1 MNQQGIILIADDNE
15 NNLRVLSTMLQN
27 ASYSIR
33 VAKNGLQVLKS
44 VAISPPDLILLD
56 IHMPELNGYETCKK
70 LKEKPELRDIPVI
83 FISAL
88 TETFSKVT
96 AFEAGGVD
104 YITKPFHDEEV
115 KARIQTHFLLRRKTL
130 ELEKAITE
138 IKQVQTKLIFSEKMA
153 SLGVLSAGIAH
164 EINNPINFVYA
175 GINSLIKHF
184 TELNHAVNELIDTC
198 RQPVESRAKSLDD
211 IIEEYQLQKRLKVI
225 PELAEDVKTGAIRT
239 TEIVKGLRLFAR
251 SDGEEKVSARI
262 EESVEAALLLL
273 KNKYKNRIDIIR
285 LFDQNLP
292 MIKCHPGQLTQAFVN
307 IIHNAID
314 AIMEKGTITIKITL
328 AGTNLNILI
337 QDTGIGM
344 SSEIQT
350 KIFDPF
356 FTTKSVGNGMGLGL
370 AITHGIIEKHRGT
383 IFVESKENNGTTFSI
398 SLPVN
403 S

>member
-1 MNQQGIILIADDNE
+1 
-15 NNLRVLSTMLQN
+15 
-27 ASYSIR
+27 IR
-33 VAKNGLQVLKS
+33 VAKNGLQVLNS

-56 IHMPELNGYETCKK
+56 IHMPEMNGYETCKK
-70 LKEKPELRDIPVI
+70 LKENPELRDIPVI

-115 KARIQTHFLLRRKTL
+115 KARIQTHFLLRRRTL
-130 ELEKAITE
+130 ELEKALFE
-138 IKQVQTKLIFSEKMA
+138 IKQVQTKLVLSEKMA

-184 TELNHAVNELIDTC
+184 AALNHAINELIDTS
-198 RQPVESRAKSLDD
+198 RLPDESKVKSIDEIL
-211 IIEEYQLQKRLKVI
+211 EESHLRKRLKVI

-251 SDGEEKVSARI
+251 SDGEKKVPARI

-273 KNKYKNRIDIIR
+273 KNKYKNRIEIIR
-285 LFDQNLP
+285 LFEEDLP
-292 MIKCHPGQLTQAFVN
+292 LVKCHPGQLTQAFVN
-307 IIHNAID
+307 IIHNAVD
-314 AIMEKGTITIKITL
+314 AIEDRGTITIEITL
-328 AGTNLNILI
+328 TESQIRI
-337 QDTGIGM
+337 IIRDTGIGM
-344 SSEIQT
+344 SSDIQT

-356 FTTKSVGNGMGLGL
+356 LTTKSVGSGMGLGL

-383 IFVESKENNGTTFSI
+383 IFVESKENKGTSFTI
-398 SLPVN
+398 TLPVKG
-403 S
+403 